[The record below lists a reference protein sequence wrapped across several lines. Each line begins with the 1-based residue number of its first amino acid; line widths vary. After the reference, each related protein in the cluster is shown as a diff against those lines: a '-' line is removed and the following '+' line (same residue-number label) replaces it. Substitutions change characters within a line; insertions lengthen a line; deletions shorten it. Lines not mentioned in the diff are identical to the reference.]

1 MRLFVRHTAET
12 DARPA
17 LHDIPLASPRRL
29 RARRG
34 VSLVEM
40 VVVLVIAGIVI
51 SMSLPKFAA
60 MRNSMN
66 LRSAKQEFAAYLM
79 TARAAAVRQSQSSQ
93 FHIVNNTAWTTV
105 SLPNGTTTTVNQRL
119 RLFRTRNVIVTKDGW
134 APNDSIV
141 YDARGIASWPRQR
154 RIYVL
159 TLNNLKDSVCVSRAG
174 LIARQCS
181 W

>member
-1 MRLFVRHTAET
+1 MRLFVRH
-12 DARPA
+12 ARTSVGPA
-17 LHDIPLASPRRL
+17 SHDMPLASPRRL

-34 VSLVEM
+34 VSMVEM
-40 VVVLVIAGIVI
+40 VVVLVISGIVLNI
-51 SMSLPKFAA
+51 TLPKFAA
-60 MRNSMN
+60 MRDSMN
-66 LRSAKQEFAAYLM
+66 LRSAKQEFTAYLM

-105 SLPNGTTTTVNQRL
+105 NQPNGTTTTVNQRL

-141 YDARGIASWPRQR
+141 YDSRGIASWPRQR
-154 RIYVL
+154 RTYVL
-159 TLNNLKDSVCVSRAG
+159 TLHNLKDSVCVSRAG
-174 LIARQCS
+174 LIARQCT